1 MTLCIWNVK
10 TQRLLSTFM
19 ATKWPT
25 IIRHLKTK
33 RIHTKTTT
41 TTSKKQK
48 SMCYNAVCKKKKN
61 YTYVSL
67 KLKKC
72 SLFNTTFLKEK
83 SHRTHLKYKHLQ
95 KQKNK
100 RKTFHSVFWVIV
112 AFFFSKEQGE
122 NYDQLTIQVTPN
134 ILVLTFQTR
143 HKSCPSQNSKR
154 RLLHM
159 HCNCSSGE
167 NSPSATQV
175 QLNVSRQLTTAGKK

>member
-95 KQKNK
+95 KQKKQKKDFPLSILSNCC
-100 RKTFHSVFWVIV
+100 
-112 AFFFSKEQGE
+112 FFFFLKNRVKTTTSLQ
-122 NYDQLTIQVTPN
+122 Y
-134 ILVLTFQTR
+134 
-143 HKSCPSQNSKR
+143 KSH
-154 RLLHM
+154 LIFLF
-159 HCNCSSGE
+159 
-167 NSPSATQV
+167 
-175 QLNVSRQLTTAGKK
+175 